1 MSLLERKN
9 VREVRLLGTSQKTN
23 TKTSLLVNVPKRLVS
38 NFDDVLFA
46 ILIPSHLKRVKLDRP
61 EVRDDPMD
69 VDSGSLARAETPEEG
84 EI

>member
-1 MSLLERKN
+1 MMYYLPHS
-9 VREVRLLGTSQKTN
+9 SY
-23 TKTSLLVNVPKRLVS
+23 
-38 NFDDVLFA
+38 
-46 ILIPSHLKRVKLDRP
+46 HLKRVKLDRP